1 MPPYPDVLGTWP
13 GPHSSP
19 YSLQEMLVSV
29 CGSVC
34 DHLLYRRWG
43 LPHCPALS
51 LSLKAN
57 DVLEG
62 ATAGP

>member
-13 GPHSSP
+13 GPRSSL
-19 YSLQEMLVSV
+19 YSLQEELVSV

-43 LPHCPALS
+43 FPHCPALS
-51 LSLKAN
+51 LSLKSN

-62 ATAGP
+62 TTAGP